1 MIEGGLAALASAA
14 DFLDSVTLFG
24 QQPSFVLHSSGRRA
38 L

>member
-14 DFLDSVTLFG
+14 DLLDRVILFG
-24 QQPSFVLHSSGRRA
+24 QQPSFVLHSSGHRA